1 MRSNPFTGRYLFHLH
16 TTRTDGNLSVR
27 EYFEYARAT
36 HLERL
41 IFLEHIRANPSYD
54 VGRFVGEV
62 QGCAAEFGLPALIGF
77 EAKLLPGGALD
88 ISAEHAALAEVIG
101 LAEHGFPAD
110 YALWH
115 SSLCKALE
123 SCALKHRDKPIVW
136 VHPGLW
142 LKQNG
147 LLEVHE
153 PEYRALIDYAQDL
166 GIKVERNRR
175 YGLLPKHLLGGVRPE
190 HLVHGADAHR
200 LADAEAVVAE
210 MPPHTW

>member
-1 MRSNPFTGRYLFHLH
+1 M
-16 TTRTDGNLSVR
+16 R
-27 EYFEYARAT
+27 EYFEYARARR
-36 HLERL
+36 LERL

-54 VGRFVGEV
+54 VGRFVAEV
-62 QGCAAEFGLPALIGF
+62 QSCASEFGVPALIGF

-88 ISAEHAALAEVIG
+88 ITAEQAALAEVLG

-110 YALWH
+110 YDLWR

-123 SCALKHRDKPIVW
+123 TCAVKQSDQPVVW

-142 LKQNG
+142 LKKNG

-153 PEYRALIDYAQDL
+153 QEYRALIDYAQDL
-166 GIKVERNRR
+166 GIKVEWNRR
-175 YGLLPKHLLGGVRPE
+175 YGLLPKHLLGAVRPE

-200 LADAEAVVAE
+200 LADVEALMAE
-210 MPPHTW
+210 MDPHTW